1 MSSLES
7 IGRMLVGVGIAL
19 ILSGALIWL
28 LARAG
33 FLGRLPGDIRIERD
47 GITCLIPVV
56 SSIVLSVLFTVLL
69 NIVIWLINR

>member
-1 MSSLES
+1 
-7 IGRMLVGVGIAL
+7 MLVTVGMAL
-19 ILSGALIWL
+19 VLSGALIWL
-28 LARAG
+28 LSRAG
-33 FLGRLPGDIRIERD
+33 FLGCLPGDIRIERD